1 MKKIDLRG
9 KRASLGD
16 IYSLRDDHAQGRL
29 ITLGSTLAVSFYNV
43 FITGIFHTGFLS
55 MYGISI
61 TGVGIITFIPFIAN
75 CFSIFSSKILGP
87 IPRRKAVLV
96 GSKIFFYALY
106 NVGATLMPQF
116 VIDPGARLTWFAI
129 IMFVAH
135 AVYALFNP
143 GFTTW
148 FYNFYPEDNER
159 RTRFIT
165 YNQIFGSIMS
175 SVVLLLS
182 GILTDS
188 VTDPARKNTL
198 ILTMRYIAFAMVLVD
213 VAMQACA
220 KEYSYPE
227 SPKSR
232 LSDVFTLPF
241 RYKKFLMCML
251 FMFYWNFVANL
262 NNGLWNYH
270 MLNHLHFSYTLINT
284 MSLMYTIILIFIAPL
299 WQRVLR
305 RYSWIKTFGI
315 ANLFWFPTEIAAFFL
330 TPGKTYL
337 YVMIAV
343 VQNVL
348 SVGLNLSYANVL
360 YMNLPEE
367 NSTTHIA
374 FYTIGCNLFA
384 FLGLITGTWI
394 SSFTGDSTI
403 PLLGMQAY
411 SVQFTTLARSAL
423 MLTLGLILTLKWRMF
438 TPDHDIAD
446 IEHQAAVNAKMRAM
460 RVHLPKPRLRLP
472 HKR

>member
-1 MKKIDLRG
+1 MKRIDLRG
-9 KRASLGD
+9 MRASLSD
-16 IYSLRDDHAQGRL
+16 IYNLRDDHSKGRL
-29 ITLGSTLAVSFYNV
+29 ISLGSTLATSFYNV
-43 FITGIFHTGFLS
+43 FITGIFHAGFLS

-96 GSKIFFYALY
+96 ASKIFFYALY
-106 NVGATLMPQF
+106 IVAATLMPQF
-116 VIDPGARLTWFAI
+116 VTDPGARLTWFGI

-135 AVYALFNP
+135 AVYALFSP

-148 FYNFYPEDNER
+148 FYVFYPEDNDR
-159 RTRFIT
+159 RTRYIT

-220 KEYSYPE
+220 KEYPYPE
-227 SPKSR
+227 SPKAK
-232 LSDVFTLPF
+232 LSDVFALPF
-241 RYKKFLMCML
+241 HYKKFLMCML
-251 FMFYWNFVANL
+251 LMFYWNFVANL

-270 MLNHLHFSYTLINT
+270 LLNHLNFSYTLINS
-284 MSLMYTIILIFIAPL
+284 MSMLYTIILIFIAPL

-305 RYSWIKTFGI
+305 RYSWVKTFGI
-315 ANLFWFPTEIAAFFL
+315 ANLFWFPTEIGFFFL
-330 TPGKTYL
+330 TKGNIGL
-337 YVMIAV
+337 YIGLALF
-343 VQNVL
+343 QHIL
-348 SVGLNLSYANVL
+348 SVGLNLSYANIL
-360 YMNLPEE
+360 YINLPEE

-374 FYTIGCNLFA
+374 FYSIGCNLFA

-394 SSFTGDSTI
+394 SSFTGDATI

-411 SVQFTTLARSAL
+411 SVQFTTLARAVL
-423 MLTLGLILTLKWRMF
+423 MLSLGLILTLKWRMF

-446 IEHQAAVNAKMRAM
+446 IEHQAVVNAKMRVIRSQM
-460 RVHLPKPRLRLP
+460 PRPRFRLS
-472 HKR
+472 RRD